1 MRIQPV
7 GWYAHSDPRVYS
19 VGDVVEVAWGTRG
32 LAPGP
37 GETLVTRLT
46 GGVGMILE
54 VQSTRVMI
62 RFVNGSTWWVEK
74 RSLEKKVVNVE
85 KVE

>member
-7 GWYAHSDPRVYS
+7 GWYVHSGPRVYNA
-19 VGDVVEVAWGTRG
+19 GDVVEVAWGTRG

-74 RSLEKKVVNVE
+74 RSLEKRVVNVE

>member
-7 GWYAHSDPRVYS
+7 GWHVHSEPRVYN
-19 VGDVVEVAWGTRG
+19 VGDVVDVAWGTRG

-62 RFVNGSTWWVEK
+62 RFVNGSKWWVEK